1 MTGSHNLSY
10 LSPQDLQLLK
20 ADRIA
25 CRYRTKQKAM
35 GKDWR
40 PWVVEQLASLTPE
53 MSAAVKERLNARGE
67 EERANRAR

>member
-1 MTGSHNLSY
+1 MSGSCNLAL
-10 LSPQDLQLLK
+10 LSPQDLKALK

-40 PWVVEQLASLTPE
+40 PWVVEQLASLPPE
-53 MSAAVKERLNARGE
+53 MSEAVKERLNAR
-67 EERANRAR
+67 AR